1 MVHNQAMMTHEE
13 ILKRVVWRASNEARF
28 WCFSPLLGL
37 DIEIQVFTAA
47 EYRISDRSFYV
58 INDFLGLDPSQ
69 LEHIKQFLWED
80 CQFCCDTTSYGFD
93 VPEGQDE
100 AKTNHIEFRVHSPDD
115 ALKESTLKYLLVTE
129 DDQEHYPSNFG
140 RLTFDNEWNGDLTTV
155 VMKNGS
161 IVGYGDSGLYIG
173 KFELTS

>member
-1 MVHNQAMMTHEE
+1 MTTHEE
-13 ILKRVVWRASNEARF
+13 ILKRVVWRDSNEARF
-28 WCFSPLLGL
+28 ECFSPLLEL
-37 DIEIQVFTAA
+37 YIEIRIFTAT

-93 VPEGQDE
+93 VPEGQNE
-100 AKTNHIEFRVHSPDD
+100 AKTNHIEFRVDNPND
-115 ALKESTLKYLLVTE
+115 ALRESTLKYLFVSE
-129 DDQEHYPSNFG
+129 DDQEHYSSNFG
-140 RLTFDNEWNGDLTTV
+140 RLTFDNEWSGHLCTI